1 MKTRKYAEETDNYNT
16 ENKTELNIPYVTEA
30 QEPAIQY
37 ASERMLEAVLQSG
50 MRYIKTVRDEEKG
63 IERLFIDAEDSSAS
77 VVANL
82 VTDLQDSEFEYEF
95 SGTMQSM
102 DTIAITTNFEPVQE
116 DEEEKGGT
124 EADE

>member
-1 MKTRKYAEETDNYNT
+1 MKTKKYAEETDGYDV
-16 ENKTELNIPYVTEA
+16 ENKEQIDVPYVTEA
-30 QEPAIQY
+30 KEPAIQH

-50 MRYIKTVRDEEKG
+50 MRYIKTVRDDSKG

-82 VTDLQDSEFEYEF
+82 VSDLQDSEFEYSF

-102 DTIAITTNFEPVQE
+102 DTIAITSRFEPIE
-116 DEEEKGGT
+116 KDEEEIET
-124 EADE
+124 DE